1 MNVALPRKLR
11 KLFRSPG
18 KFVADA
24 RHKHWPHPIRLPFIP
39 APKPRVFVFG
49 LSPWK
54 EFLAPFFPGNQLIYI
69 NRHIDKAEF
78 EKTWARRI
86 GRRPSDKML
95 IWGFKAPAFVTR
107 FVDQRNV
114 PLLFVEDGFLRSIEL
129 GASKAPPFSL
139 CIDSR
144 TPHFDARSPSDLET
158 LLLRH
163 DFIGDPALMT
173 RAGHLADR
181 IIETGLSKYNQ
192 GESQCLDQ
200 LIGARSKRR
209 VLVLGQVE
217 DDASITYGC
226 KEAVTNNDLVR
237 LAHRENPGAQIVYKP
252 HPDVMSGFREKLS
265 DPAEIKNICCILEKD
280 ISLAQVL
287 GEVDHVYSI
296 TSLAGFEA
304 ALRGLPVTT
313 LGCPFYAGWGFT
325 DDRQSAPR
333 RTRTLTPLEVFAGA
347 YILYPRYADPVANT
361 PVSIE
366 CVIDRLTSMRA
377 QTLAQ
382 AATG

>member
-163 DFIGDPALMT
+163 DFTGDPASFDGVVH
-173 RAGHLADR
+173 A
-181 IIETGLSKYNQ
+181 I
-192 GESQCLDQ
+192 
-200 LIGARSKRR
+200 
-209 VLVLGQVE
+209 
-217 DDASITYGC
+217 
-226 KEAVTNNDLVR
+226 
-237 LAHRENPGAQIVYKP
+237 
-252 HPDVMSGFREKLS
+252 
-265 DPAEIKNICCILEKD
+265 
-280 ISLAQVL
+280 
-287 GEVDHVYSI
+287 
-296 TSLAGFEA
+296 EA
-304 ALRGLPVTT
+304 AQKG
-313 LGCPFYAGWGFT
+313 
-325 DDRQSAPR
+325 
-333 RTRTLTPLEVFAGA
+333 
-347 YILYPRYADPVANT
+347 
-361 PVSIE
+361 
-366 CVIDRLTSMRA
+366 RL
-377 QTLAQ
+377 
-382 AATG
+382 AATGWANHGDDFVAGDIQGHFADGMIVAVEDI